1 MQTVNVLR
9 LDHLSRDESL
19 QAHRGPHKSSAFG
32 RPTPNKTICS
42 TLAIS
47 IALSGCTLVGPDFVK
62 PSAPVADA
70 YLPVETSP
78 AARPRSASKQEPA
91 KVVSAQENP
100 GQAADLTHWWTLF
113 KDPTLNRLID
123 AAYNQNLTL
132 QSAGTRVLEAR
143 AELGIATGNLFP
155 QQQQL
160 GGSFNYN
167 RLSKEDAFS
176 FSNPPSNF
184 WRASLGAQLAWE
196 LDFWGKFRRNIESA
210 DASYIA
216 SVANYD
222 DVLVTLLANVATTY
236 IGIRT
241 VQKQIDLANTNI
253 VRQQKALSIAS
264 DRFKNGATSQLDV
277 FQAQNVLG
285 ATKAK
290 VPQLRIQLQEGIDVL
305 RVLLGIAPQ
314 SIDGMLATSSG
325 IPTAPNAVNVG
336 IPADLLRRRPDIR
349 NAEFAAAAQSAQIGV
364 AKADLFPAFS
374 LVGNVGLISS
384 NVGQANLADLFT
396 HHAIAYSFGPTFQ
409 WNIFNYGQ
417 ITNNV
422 RVQDAHLQSLL
433 VDYQNTVLKAQ
444 QEVEDGIAQFVLSDE
459 QAINLRDSVTAAT
472 GALNLAFTQYQEGL
486 TDFTTVLTAEENLLD
501 AETNLAAAT
510 GATST
515 GVVQIYR
522 ALGGGWEI
530 GAGKEFVP
538 PATQDQMRKRTNW
551 GDLLPISAGST
562 PEAPQ
567 PAPPKIDDTS
577 IPAPAW

>member
-1 MQTVNVLR
+1 MQITAKSEPNLYCDGTPGPQHKTR
-9 LDHLSRDESL
+9 KSTERRQTINFNTAGSAIALSMV
-19 QAHRGPHKSSAFG
+19 
-32 RPTPNKTICS
+32 
-42 TLAIS
+42 
-47 IALSGCTLVGPDFVK
+47 LSGCTLVGPDFLK

-70 YLPVETSP
+70 YVAVDSGP
-78 AARPRSASKQEPA
+78 AVKSRSSGGRPAQ
-91 KVVSAQENP
+91 VVSAQESP
-100 GQAADLTHWWTLF
+100 AQAEELTHWWTVF
-113 KDPTLNRLID
+113 RDPTLDRLIGM
-123 AAYNQNLTL
+123 AYAQNLSL
-132 QSAGTRVLEAR
+132 QSAGARVLEAR
-143 AELGIATGNLFP
+143 AALGIATGNLYP
-155 QQQQL
+155 QQQRV
-160 GGSFNYN
+160 GGSLDYN
-167 RLSKEDAFS
+167 HLSKADAFA
-176 FSNPPSNF
+176 FSSPPSNF
-184 WRASLGAQLAWE
+184 WRASIGAQLAWE

-210 DASYIA
+210 DAAYIA

-241 VQKQIDLANTNI
+241 VQKQIDLANANI

-285 ATKAK
+285 ATKAR
-290 VPQLRIQLQEGIDVL
+290 VPQLGIQLQEGVDLL
-305 RVLLGIAPQ
+305 RVLIGVAPQ
-314 SIDGMLATSSG
+314 SLDGILASSAG
-325 IPTAPNAVNVG
+325 IPTPPSALNVG

-349 NAEFAAAAQSAQIGV
+349 NAEFTAAAQSAQIGV

-384 NVGQANLADLFT
+384 NVGKASLSDLFT

-422 RVQDAHLQSLL
+422 RVQDARLQSLL
-433 VDYQNTVLKAQ
+433 VDYQNVVLKAQ
-444 QEVEDGIAQFVLSDE
+444 QEVQDGIAQFVLSDE

-486 TDFTTVLTAEENLLD
+486 TDFTTVLTAEQNLLD
-501 AETNLAAAT
+501 AENNLAVAI
-510 GATST
+510 GATSS

-530 GAGKEFVP
+530 SAGKEFVP
-538 PATQDQMRKRTNW
+538 PATREQMIKRTNW
-551 GDLLPISAGST
+551 GDLLPISAGSN
-562 PEAPQ
+562 PEEPKPQ
-567 PAPPKIDDTS
+567 PPKIDGTS
-577 IPAPAW
+577 INAPAW